1 MKKSLKRQNGRNEHD
16 VRSSRGKQPRHKLL
30 LRLFCASLAIMVAVS
45 AVTLLRDIAGRNVF
59 TAWADDDPEDL
70 AVGIGDTMTLD
81 GNKRCRKVSIYLG
94 AKLIIPQDYTMEL
107 VKDDKLFNMINLE
120 SNATLNVHGK
130 LTGRISKLSFPSGNL
145 VTSSFNI
152 YLSHGAIFD
161 AIIDERLNGKGKIT
175 YWGYNAACDEGGTI
189 SVTTTGQGTGGTQ
202 VDAGTIGTEDSNPY
216 LFTATPP
223 EGSFVV
229 WTRGED
235 GEVIG
240 SGPTI
245 ELTCVEN
252 AKYKLYAHFQSHTY
266 DTTWTWSDDNSEATV
281 VFQCTDPDCPDSSVN
296 GLSPATVTPE
306 TIEATCTSGKITRYT
321 ASAEKDS
328 KIYTNVKEVPVEG
341 SEPLGHD
348 WGEWETITE
357 ATETTNGQKQHTCKR
372 CGETETEE
380 ISATGG
386 GTGTG
391 DGTGTGGDTYIFT
404 DDSQF
409 TWTKGSTNGML
420 VIVKNSTGDDSQTL
434 SRLSKVLVDGNE
446 LTSDKYTAREGSIIL
461 TLKESY
467 LKGLKTGEHLLRIE
481 LSDGK
486 VTEHKFTV
494 YSSGGSDVK
503 SPGTGESDKAVR
515 LSLALMLLSVY
526 GAGWALTRK
535 KKRRRKVSAYSHR

>member
-1 MKKSLKRQNGRNEHD
+1 MKKTLKRQNGRNEHD

-30 LRLFCASLAIMVAVS
+30 LRLFCASLAIMVAVG

-59 TAWADDDPEDL
+59 TAWADDD
-70 AVGIGDTMTLD
+70 
-81 GNKRCRKVSIYLG
+81 
-94 AKLIIPQDYTMEL
+94 L

-120 SNATLNVHGK
+120 SNATLNVYGK

-281 VFQCTDPDCPDSSVN
+281 DFECTDPHCANPSVN
-296 GLSPATVTPE
+296 GSSLATVTQE

-348 WGEWETITE
+348 WGVWETITE

-372 CGETETEE
+372 CGETETE
-380 ISATGG
+380 A
-386 GTGTG
+386 
-391 DGTGTGGDTYIFT
+391 
-404 DDSQF
+404 QAQAAAQ
-409 TWTKGSTNGML
+409 
-420 VIVKNSTGDDSQTL
+420 V
-434 SRLSKVLVDGNE
+434 
-446 LTSDKYTAREGSIIL
+446 TAQAQAAAQAQ
-461 TLKESY
+461 
-467 LKGLKTGEHLLRIE
+467 
-481 LSDGK
+481 
-486 VTEHKFTV
+486 VTAQAQAAAQVT
-494 YSSGGSDVK
+494 
-503 SPGTGESDKAVR
+503 AQ
-515 LSLALMLLSVY
+515 AQ
-526 GAGWALTRK
+526 AA
-535 KKRRRKVSAYSHR
+535 AQA